1 MTDLFRRSRACY
13 APDWHVFTRQQE
25 KLRPFLIL
33 ADPLLAWAGFG
44 LAYVTRQNL
53 PLEREFFLTGS
64 VRALLLMAG
73 MAAWVLAGLW
83 IRAYDEILAARPL
96 RIFARAFQQSAIAAT
111 ALVVVE
117 YTQRLDLSRP
127 FLGLWAVFTFLLLCA
142 GRLAMRAAYRRWAGA
157 AAARRYVYI
166 AGTTDTALRLA
177 RLVEQSGRYGLEL
190 AGFLAGEPGEVR
202 LSRSYPV
209 HAFSELPRLLET
221 RVVDDLLFAVDSRQL
236 VELEDLLLLCEEEGV
251 RTRFHVGF
259 LPHLHSRVD
268 LEYLAGEPLLTFSGA
283 PHDEFRLLVKRALDI
298 TLSATALIVLL
309 PAMLLIAALIR
320 LTSPGPALFRQE
332 RCGLNGRRFTLYKFR
347 TMVADAEARKAEV
360 AHLNV
365 KKTAFKIPNDPRVTP
380 LGRWLRKFSLDEL
393 PQLWNVLKGE
403 MSLVGPRP
411 PVPEEVERYER
422 WQRRRLRMR
431 PGLTCLWTLAGRDEV
446 DFDEW
451 MRLDLEYI
459 DRWSL
464 LLDAEILLRTIPH
477 VVFGRGAH

>member
-1 MTDLFRRSRACY
+1 
-13 APDWHVFTRQQE
+13 
-25 KLRPFLIL
+25 
-33 ADPLLAWAGFG
+33 
-44 LAYVTRQNL
+44 
-53 PLEREFFLTGS
+53 
-64 VRALLLMAG
+64 
-73 MAAWVLAGLW
+73 
-83 IRAYDEILAARPL
+83 
-96 RIFARAFQQSAIAAT
+96 
-111 ALVVVE
+111 
-117 YTQRLDLSRP
+117 
-127 FLGLWAVFTFLLLCA
+127 
-142 GRLAMRAAYRRWAGA
+142 
-157 AAARRYVYI
+157 
-166 AGTTDTALRLA
+166 
-177 RLVEQSGRYGLEL
+177 
-190 AGFLAGEPGEVR
+190 VR

-298 TLSATALIVLL
+298 ALSATALIVLL

-411 PVPEEVERYER
+411 PVPEEVEKYER